1 MSLLV
6 VKLLEEGSDIGLNL
20 TLVCGNKH
28 LQRKIKTFHIQK
40 PGLLLTGIPEELHVD
55 RIQVLGG
62 AEIEYLKNASLEELA
77 YAINKLKRANLP
89 CLIVTRGLNVPDF
102 LVAFAKQK
110 GLSIFITSL
119 PSSIFLERL
128 TKFLE
133 EKFSPGTTIHGVCV
147 YVLGV
152 GILLM
157 GKSGVGKSEC
167 ALDLIT
173 RGHRLVADDVVII
186 KKKER
191 NILMGISSDVIKYHM
206 EVRGLGI
213 INVKELFG
221 ITATR
226 DIKQLDVVVELI
238 RWDSG
243 EADNY
248 ERLGFDE
255 QKYHILEVGLP
266 HLIIPVSPGRNVAAI
281 VEVAARNQILKFMGH
296 HTGLEFQKRL
306 KHVMNDATI
315 KRKAEL

>member
-6 VKLLEEGSDIGLNL
+6 KTLLKEGSDIGLNL
-20 TLVCGNKH
+20 TLACGKKH

-62 AEIEYLKNASLEELA
+62 AEIEYLKNASLEELE
-77 YAINKLKRANLP
+77 YAINKLRRTNLP
-89 CLIVTRGLNVPDF
+89 CLIVTRGLDVPDS
-102 LVAFAKQK
+102 LVTFATQK
-110 GLSIFITSL
+110 RFSIFITSL

-133 EKFSPGTTIHGVCV
+133 EKFTPGTTIHGVCV
-147 YVLGV
+147 DVLGV

-186 KKKER
+186 KKKGR
-191 NILMGISSDVIKYHM
+191 NLLMGSPSDIIKYHM

-243 EADNY
+243 EADKY

-255 QKYHILEVGLP
+255 RKYNILEVGLP

-281 VEVAARNQILKFMGH
+281 VEVAARNQILKLMGR

-306 KHVMNDATI
+306 EYVLNNAPVK
-315 KRKAEL
+315 KKAKS